1 MGGLRRS
8 CLQLKLYEIYLE
20 YLYDFIKA
28 MNTRKQKYFALH
40 FMVRLTHHWSY
51 NPGLVDP
58 LVTKLFEKLFDQNL
72 MSDTI
77 LVFFSDHGQRKGP
90 ARDTLTG
97 KYEER
102 LPFMHIYVPEKW
114 RNKNLTINQNRL
126 TSHFDIHATLKHLV
140 RGMSVLSDGHKT
152 HS

>member
-1 MGGLRRS
+1 M
-8 CLQLKLYEIYLE
+8 
-20 YLYDFIKA
+20 
-28 MNTRKQKYFALH
+28 RKQKYFALH
-40 FMVRLTHHWSY
+40 FMARLTHDKF
-51 NPGLVDP
+51 NNAGLVDP
-58 LVTKLFEKLFDQNL
+58 LVKDLLEKLFDDNL

-77 LVFFSDHGQRKGP
+77 LAFFSDHGLRFGP
-90 ARDTLTG
+90 IRETLSG

-126 TSHFDIHATLKHLV
+126 TSPFDIHATLKHIV